1 MIRKG
6 RIILNKKSV
15 ITGLVLS
22 ASTLGVLKVA
32 NVAQEFQQV
41 PSVAAESARAKTIP
55 APSKTTTASVD
66 AVTQSSSEKTTVAS
80 SEPSVTTEATTYQ
93 GAPVLQDALIERVAE
108 HAVLPASD
116 SVEETVAS
124 LSENV
129 TEEASQETVEKPV
142 SEFTVRDSASVSDKV
157 SEQATDVVREDSQ
170 VIASERVVVEEP
182 IKEET
187 PTVQA
192 EEAAPVE
199 HKTDVQEESVEQH
212 VSEDLAPITESQ
224 VETVA
229 SIEEPKAEPVV
240 ETRASEPLAAPEV
253 QAQTEVAEASAV
265 QHVNYE
271 GTDNTYPYGQCTWG
285 VKAVAPWAGTQWG
298 NGADW
303 ARSAARDG
311 FRTGTNPEV
320 GSIASWDDGGYGH
333 VAYVTHVDPAT
344 GYVKVVEANYAGDQ
358 SLGDHRGWFNPSD
371 GSWGAVT
378 YIYNN

>member
-1 MIRKG
+1 M
-6 RIILNKKSV
+6 

-41 PSVAAESARAKTIP
+41 PSVAAESARVRAQTAP
-55 APSKTTTASVD
+55 APSKTTTASAD
-66 AVTQSSSEKTTVAS
+66 AVTQPSSEKTTVAS
-80 SEPSVTTEATTYQ
+80 TEEPVATVAATYQ
-93 GAPVLQDALIERVAE
+93 GAPVLQDALVERVAE

-124 LSENV
+124 SSENV
-129 TEEASQETVEKPV
+129 TAEASQQTVEKPV
-142 SEFTVRDSASVSDKV
+142 DESLVRDSASVSDTI
-157 SEQATDVVREDSQ
+157 SEQAPVQEDSQ
-170 VIASERVVVEEP
+170 AIVSERVVTES

-187 PTVQA
+187 SRVQA
-192 EEAAPVE
+192 EEVASVE
-199 HKTDVQEESVEQH
+199 PKTDVPVVSVEEH
-212 VSEDLAPITESQ
+212 VSEDLAPVTEPQ

-229 SIEEPKAEPVV
+229 SIEESKVEPVV
-240 ETRASEPLAAPEV
+240 ETRASEPVAAP
-253 QAQTEVAEASAV
+253 QAQAEVAEASAV

-311 FRTGTNPEV
+311 FRTGSNPEV
-320 GSIASWDDGGYGH
+320 GAIASWDDGGYGH

-371 GSWGAVT
+371 GSWGSVT

>member
-15 ITGLVLS
+15 ITGIVLS

-41 PSVAAESARAKTIP
+41 PSVAAESARAKTTP

-66 AVTQSSSEKTTVAS
+66 AVTQPSSEKISVAS
-80 SEPSVTTEATTYQ
+80 TEEPVVTAEAITYQ
-93 GAPVLQDALIERVAE
+93 GAPVLQDALVKRVAE

-129 TEEASQETVEKPV
+129 TEETSQERVEKPV
-142 SEFTVRDSASVSDKV
+142 DESTVRDSASMSDTI
-157 SEQATDVVREDSQ
+157 SEQARVQEDSQ
-170 VIASERVVVEEP
+170 AIASERAVAEP

-192 EEAAPVE
+192 EEVAPVE
-199 HKTDVQEESVEQH
+199 PKTDVQEESVEKQ

-229 SIEEPKAEPVV
+229 SIEEPKAELVVETLTSEPVV
-240 ETRASEPLAAPEV
+240 EPQA

-311 FRTGTNPEV
+311 FRTGSNPEV
-320 GSIASWDDGGYGH
+320 GAIASWDDGGYGH

>member
-1 MIRKG
+1 M
-6 RIILNKKSV
+6 NKKSV

-32 NVAQEFQQV
+32 NVAQEFQEV
-41 PSVAAESARAKTIP
+41 PSVAAESARARAQTTP
-55 APSKTTTASVD
+55 AAPSKNTTVSSVS
-66 AVTQSSSEKTTVAS
+66 AVAQPNSEKTTVAS
-80 SEPSVTTEATTYQ
+80 TEEPVATVAATYL
-93 GAPVLQDALIERVAE
+93 GAPVLQDALAERVAE

-116 SVEETVAS
+116 SVEDVVAS
-124 LSENV
+124 SSENV
-129 TEEASQETVEKPV
+129 TEEASQERVEKPV
-142 SEFTVRDSASVSDKV
+142 DESTVRDSASVSDKV

-170 VIASERVVVEEP
+170 AIASERAVAEP

-240 ETRASEPLAAPEV
+240 ETLTSEPVAAPEV
-253 QAQTEVAEASAV
+253 KAEVAQASAV
-265 QHVNYE
+265 QHVNYD
-271 GTDNTYPYGQCTWG
+271 GTTNTYPYGQCTWG

-311 FRTGTNPEV
+311 FRTGSNPEV
-320 GSIASWDDGGYGH
+320 GAIVSWDDGGYGH
-333 VAYVTHVDPAT
+333 VAYVTHVDLAT

>member
-1 MIRKG
+1 M
-6 RIILNKKSV
+6 NKKSV
-15 ITGLVLS
+15 ITGIVLS

-41 PSVAAESARAKTIP
+41 PSVAAESARARAQTAP
-55 APSKTTTASVD
+55 VPSKVTTASVD
-66 AVTQSSSEKTTVAS
+66 AVTQPSLEKTTVAS
-80 SEPSVTTEATTYQ
+80 TEEPVVTTYQ
-93 GAPVLQDALIERVAE
+93 GGPVLQDALVERVAE
-108 HAVLPASD
+108 YAVLPASD
-116 SVEETVAS
+116 SVEDVVAS
-124 LSENV
+124 PSESV
-129 TEEASQETVEKPV
+129 TEEASQERVEKPV
-142 SEFTVRDSASVSDKV
+142 DESLVRDSASVSDKV
-157 SEQATDVVREDSQ
+157 SEQAVVQEDSQ
-170 VIASERVVVEEP
+170 AIASERPVAEP
-182 IKEET
+182 IKEEM
-187 PTVQA
+187 PRVQA
-192 EEAAPVE
+192 EENSVEPRKDTPVQ
-199 HKTDVQEESVEQH
+199 VAESVEQH
-212 VSEDLAPITESQ
+212 VSDEVAPAIEPQ

-240 ETRASEPLAAPEV
+240 EALANEPVATPQV
-253 QAQTEVAEASAV
+253 QAQAEVAEASAV

-311 FRTGTNPEV
+311 FRTGSNPEV

-333 VAYVTHVDPAT
+333 VAYVTHVNLAT

>member
-1 MIRKG
+1 M
-6 RIILNKKSV
+6 NKKSV
-15 ITGLVLS
+15 ITGIVLS

-66 AVTQSSSEKTTVAS
+66 AVTQPSSEKTTVAS

-93 GAPVLQDALIERVAE
+93 GAPVLQDALVERVAE

-116 SVEETVAS
+116 SVAS
-124 LSENV
+124 VSENV
-129 TEEASQETVEKPV
+129 TEEASQESVEKPV
-142 SEFTVRDSASVSDKV
+142 SESTVRDLASTSDTI
-157 SEQATDVVREDSQ
+157 SEQVTDVVREDLQ
-170 VIASERVVVEEP
+170 PIVSERPVAEP
-182 IKEET
+182 IKEEI

-212 VSEDLAPITESQ
+212 VSEDLAPVIEPQ

-229 SIEEPKAEPVV
+229 SIEEPKAGPVVEALASEPVV
-240 ETRASEPLAAPEV
+240 EPQA

-285 VKAVAPWAGTQWG
+285 VKAVAPWAGMQWG

-311 FRTGTNPEV
+311 FRTGSNPEV
-320 GSIASWDDGGYGH
+320 GAIASWDDGGYGH

>member
-1 MIRKG
+1 M
-6 RIILNKKSV
+6 NKKSV

-41 PSVAAESARAKTIP
+41 PSVAAESARAKTEP
-55 APSKTTTASVD
+55 APLTTTTASVS
-66 AVTQSSSEKTTVAS
+66 AVTQPSSEKTTVAS
-80 SEPSVTTEATTYQ
+80 TEEPIATATYQ
-93 GAPVLQDALIERVAE
+93 GAPVLQDALVERVAE
-108 HAVLPASD
+108 QTVLPASD
-116 SVEETVAS
+116 SVEDVVAS
-124 LSENV
+124 PSENV
-129 TEEASQETVEKPV
+129 TEEASQEQVEKPV
-142 SEFTVRDSASVSDKV
+142 DESTVRDSASTSDTI
-157 SEQATDVVREDSQ
+157 SEQARVQEDSQ
-170 VIASERVVVEEP
+170 AIASERAVAEP

-187 PTVQA
+187 LTVQA
-192 EEAAPVE
+192 EEAVLVE
-199 HKTDVQEESVEQH
+199 PKTDVQEEPVEQH
-212 VSEDLAPITESQ
+212 VSEGLAPVIEPQ

-240 ETRASEPLAAPEV
+240 ETRASEPVAESQV
-253 QAQTEVAEASAV
+253 QAQAEVAEASAV

-311 FRTGTNPEV
+311 FRTGSNPEV

>member
-1 MIRKG
+1 M
-6 RIILNKKSV
+6 NKKSV
-15 ITGLVLS
+15 ITGIVLS

-41 PSVAAESARAKTIP
+41 PSVAAESARARAQTTP

-66 AVTQSSSEKTTVAS
+66 AVTQPSSEKTTVVS
-80 SEPSVTTEATTYQ
+80 TEEPIATATYQ
-93 GAPVLQDALIERVAE
+93 GAPVLQDALVKRVAE
-108 HAVLPASD
+108 QTVLRASD
-116 SVEETVAS
+116 SVEDVVAS
-124 LSENV
+124 PSENV
-129 TEEASQETVEKPV
+129 TEEASQEQVEKPV
-142 SEFTVRDSASVSDKV
+142 DESTVRDSASTSDTI
-157 SEQATDVVREDSQ
+157 SEQARVQEDSQ
-170 VIASERVVVEEP
+170 AIASERAVAEP

-187 PTVQA
+187 PIVQA
-192 EEAAPVE
+192 EEDSVEPKKDTPVPA
-199 HKTDVQEESVEQH
+199 VESVEKQ
-212 VSEDLAPITESQ
+212 VSEDLAPATEPQ

-229 SIEEPKAEPVV
+229 SVEEPKAEPVV
-240 ETRASEPLAAPEV
+240 ETRASEPVAAP
-253 QAQTEVAEASAV
+253 QAQAEVAEASAV

-285 VKAVAPWAGTQWG
+285 VKAVASWAGTQWG

-311 FRTGTNPEV
+311 FRTGSNPEV
-320 GSIASWDDGGYGH
+320 GAIASWDDGGYGH
-333 VAYVTHVDPAT
+333 VAYVTHVDSAT

>member
-1 MIRKG
+1 M
-6 RIILNKKSV
+6 NKKSV
-15 ITGLVLS
+15 ITGIVLS

-41 PSVAAESARAKTIP
+41 PSVAAESARAKTTP

-66 AVTQSSSEKTTVAS
+66 AVTQPSSEKISVAS
-80 SEPSVTTEATTYQ
+80 TEEPVVTAEAITYQ
-93 GAPVLQDALIERVAE
+93 GAPVLQDALVKRVAE

-129 TEEASQETVEKPV
+129 TEETSQERVEKPV
-142 SEFTVRDSASVSDKV
+142 DESTVRDSASMSDTI
-157 SEQATDVVREDSQ
+157 SEQARVQEDSQ
-170 VIASERVVVEEP
+170 AIASERAVAEP

-192 EEAAPVE
+192 EEVAPVE
-199 HKTDVQEESVEQH
+199 PKTDVQEESVEKQ

-229 SIEEPKAEPVV
+229 SIEEPKAELVVETLTSEPVV
-240 ETRASEPLAAPEV
+240 EPQA

-311 FRTGTNPEV
+311 FRTGSNPEV
-320 GSIASWDDGGYGH
+320 GAIASWDDGGYGH

>member
-1 MIRKG
+1 M
-6 RIILNKKSV
+6 NKKSV
-15 ITGLVLS
+15 ITGIVLS

-41 PSVAAESARAKTIP
+41 PSVAAESARVRAQTAP
-55 APSKTTTASVD
+55 APSKTTTASVST
-66 AVTQSSSEKTTVAS
+66 VTQPSSEKTTVAS
-80 SEPSVTTEATTYQ
+80 TEEPVATAEATTYQ
-93 GAPVLQDALIERVAE
+93 GAPVLHDALVERVVE
-108 HAVLPASD
+108 QTVSSASD

-124 LSENV
+124 SLENV
-129 TEEASQETVEKPV
+129 TEEASQERVEKPV
-142 SEFTVRDSASVSDKV
+142 DESTVRDSASVSDTV
-157 SEQATDVVREDSQ
+157 SEQARVQEDSQ
-170 VIASERVVVEEP
+170 AIASERAVGES
-182 IKEET
+182 INEET
-187 PTVQA
+187 LTVQA

-212 VSEDLAPITESQ
+212 VSEDLAPVIEPQ

-229 SIEEPKAEPVV
+229 SIEESKAEPVV
-240 ETRASEPLAAPEV
+240 EALASEPVAAPEV
-253 QAQTEVAEASAV
+253 KAEVAQASAV

-285 VKAVAPWAGTQWG
+285 VKAVALWAGTQWG

-311 FRTGTNPEV
+311 FRTGSNPEV
-320 GSIASWDDGGYGH
+320 GAIASWDDGGYGH

>member
-1 MIRKG
+1 M
-6 RIILNKKSV
+6 NKKSV
-15 ITGLVLS
+15 ITGIVLS

-41 PSVAAESARAKTIP
+41 PSVAVESARAKTTP

-66 AVTQSSSEKTTVAS
+66 AVTQLSSETTSVAS
-80 SEPSVTTEATTYQ
+80 TEEPVATTYQ
-93 GAPVLQDALIERVAE
+93 GGPVLHDALAERVAE
-108 HAVLPASD
+108 QTVSPASD
-116 SVEETVAS
+116 SVKDTVAS
-124 LSENV
+124 PSENV
-129 TEEASQETVEKPV
+129 TEEVSREMVEKPV
-142 SEFTVRDSASVSDKV
+142 SESTVRDSASVSDRV
-157 SEQATDVVREDSQ
+157 PEQAVVREDPQ
-170 VIASERVVVEEP
+170 PIVSERPVTES

-187 PTVQA
+187 PTVQV
-192 EEAAPVE
+192 EEGSVE
-199 HKTDVQEESVEQH
+199 PETKTDVQAAESVEKQ
-212 VSEDLAPITESQ
+212 VSGDLAPATEPQ

-240 ETRASEPLAAPEV
+240 ETRASESVVASEV
-253 QAQTEVAEASAV
+253 QTQVAEASAV

-311 FRTGTNPEV
+311 FRTGSNPEV

-333 VAYVTHVDPAT
+333 VAYVTHVDSAT

>member
-1 MIRKG
+1 M
-6 RIILNKKSV
+6 NKKSV
-15 ITGLVLS
+15 ITGIVLS

-41 PSVAAESARAKTIP
+41 PSVAAESARARAQTTS
-55 APSKTTTASVD
+55 APSKTTTASVS
-66 AVTQSSSEKTTVAS
+66 AVTQPSLEKTTVAS
-80 SEPSVTTEATTYQ
+80 TEEPVATAEAITYQ
-93 GAPVLQDALIERVAE
+93 GAPVLQDALVERVAE
-108 HAVLPASD
+108 QTVSPASD
-116 SVEETVAS
+116 SVEDVVAS
-124 LSENV
+124 SLENV
-129 TEEASQETVEKPV
+129 TEEASQERVEKPV
-142 SEFTVRDSASVSDKV
+142 DESTVRDSANVSDKV
-157 SEQATDVVREDSQ
+157 SEQAPVQEDSQ
-170 VIASERVVVEEP
+170 AIVSERVVTES

-192 EEAAPVE
+192 EEVASVE
-199 HKTDVQEESVEQH
+199 SKTDVPVASVEQP
-212 VSEDLAPITESQ
+212 VSEDLAPATEPQ

-240 ETRASEPLAAPEV
+240 ETRASEPVAESQV
-253 QAQTEVAEASAV
+253 QAQAEVAEASAVSAV

-271 GTDNTYPYGQCTWG
+271 GTENTYPYGQCTWG

-311 FRTGTNPEV
+311 FRTGSNPEV

>member
-1 MIRKG
+1 M
-6 RIILNKKSV
+6 NKKSV
-15 ITGLVLS
+15 ITGIVLS

-55 APSKTTTASVD
+55 APLKTTTASVD
-66 AVTQSSSEKTTVAS
+66 AVTQPSSEKTTVAS
-80 SEPSVTTEATTYQ
+80 MEEPVATATTYQ
-93 GAPVLQDALIERVAE
+93 GVLVLQDALIERVAE

-129 TEEASQETVEKPV
+129 TEETSQERVEKPV
-142 SEFTVRDSASVSDKV
+142 DESTVRDSASMSDTV
-157 SEQATDVVREDSQ
+157 FEQANVQEDSQ
-170 VIASERVVVEEP
+170 AIASERAVAEP

-199 HKTDVQEESVEQH
+199 SKTDVQEESVEQH
-212 VSEDLAPITESQ
+212 VSEDLAPVTEPQ

-229 SIEEPKAEPVV
+229 SINAPKAEPVV
-240 ETRASEPLAAPEV
+240 EARASEPVAAPEV
-253 QAQTEVAEASAV
+253 QAQAEVAEASAI

-285 VKAVAPWAGTQWG
+285 VKAVAPWAGNQWG

-311 FRTGTNPEV
+311 FRTGSNPEV

>member
-1 MIRKG
+1 M
-6 RIILNKKSV
+6 NKKSV
-15 ITGLVLS
+15 ITGIVLS

-41 PSVAAESARAKTIP
+41 PSVVAESARARAKTTS
-55 APSKTTTASVD
+55 APSKTTTASVS
-66 AVTQSSSEKTTVAS
+66 AVTQPSLEKTTVVS
-80 SEPSVTTEATTYQ
+80 TEEPVATAEAITYQ
-93 GAPVLQDALIERVAE
+93 GAPVLQDALVERVAE
-108 HAVLPASD
+108 HVVLPASD

-124 LSENV
+124 SSENV
-129 TEEASQETVEKPV
+129 TEKASQERVEKPV
-142 SEFTVRDSASVSDKV
+142 DESTVRDSANVSDKV
-157 SEQATDVVREDSQ
+157 SEQATDVVQEDSQ
-170 VIASERVVVEEP
+170 AIVSERPVAEP

-192 EEAAPVE
+192 EEAVLVE
-199 HKTDVQEESVEQH
+199 PKTDVQEEPVEQH
-212 VSEDLAPITESQ
+212 VSEDLAPVIEPQ

-229 SIEEPKAEPVV
+229 SIEEPKAEPVN
-240 ETRASEPLAAPEV
+240 EALASEPVAAPQV
-253 QAQTEVAEASAV
+253 QAEVAEASAV

-311 FRTGTNPEV
+311 FRTGSNPEV

>member
-1 MIRKG
+1 M
-6 RIILNKKSV
+6 NKKSV

-32 NVAQEFQQV
+32 NVAQESQQV
-41 PSVAAESARAKTIP
+41 PSVAAESARAKAKAVTP
-55 APSKTTTASVD
+55 TSSTASISQPSST
-66 AVTQSSSEKTTVAS
+66 ASISQPSSEKTTVAS
-80 SEPSVTTEATTYQ
+80 TEEPIATATYQ
-93 GAPVLQDALIERVAE
+93 GAPVLQDALVERVAE
-108 HAVLPASD
+108 QTVLPASD
-116 SVEETVAS
+116 SVEDVVAS
-124 LSENV
+124 PSENV
-129 TEEASQETVEKPV
+129 TEEASQEQVEKPV
-142 SEFTVRDSASVSDKV
+142 DESTVRDSASTSDTI
-157 SEQATDVVREDSQ
+157 SEQARVQEDLQ
-170 VIASERVVVEEP
+170 AIASERAVAEP

-187 PTVQA
+187 LTVQA
-192 EEAAPVE
+192 EEAVLVE
-199 HKTDVQEESVEQH
+199 PKTDVQEEPVEQH
-212 VSEDLAPITESQ
+212 VSEDLAPVIEPQ

-240 ETRASEPLAAPEV
+240 ETRASEPVAAPQV
-253 QAQTEVAEASAV
+253 QAEVAEVSAV

-311 FRTGTNPEV
+311 FRTGSNPEV

-333 VAYVTHVDPAT
+333 VAYVMHVDPAT

>member
-1 MIRKG
+1 M
-6 RIILNKKSV
+6 NKKSV
-15 ITGLVLS
+15 ITGIVLS

-41 PSVAAESARAKTIP
+41 PSVAAESARARAQTTP

-66 AVTQSSSEKTTVAS
+66 AVTQPSSEKTTVAS
-80 SEPSVTTEATTYQ
+80 SEPSVTTEATIYQ

-129 TEEASQETVEKPV
+129 TEETSQERVEKPV
-142 SEFTVRDSASVSDKV
+142 DESTVRDSASMSDTV
-157 SEQATDVVREDSQ
+157 FEQANVQEDSQ
-170 VIASERVVVEEP
+170 AIASERAVAEP

-192 EEAAPVE
+192 EEADPVE

-212 VSEDLAPITESQ
+212 VSEDLAPVIEPQ

-240 ETRASEPLAAPEV
+240 ETLTSEPVAAPQV
-253 QAQTEVAEASAV
+253 QAQAEVAEASAI

>member
-15 ITGLVLS
+15 ITGIVLS

-41 PSVAAESARAKTIP
+41 PSVAAESARAKTTP
-55 APSKTTTASVD
+55 APFKNTMVSSVSETTQPNSETTSVASTEEPI
-66 AVTQSSSEKTTVAS
+66 ATVA
-80 SEPSVTTEATTYQ
+80 TYQ

-129 TEEASQETVEKPV
+129 TEETSQERVEKPIDE
-142 SEFTVRDSASVSDKV
+142 STVRDSASMSDTV
-157 SEQATDVVREDSQ
+157 FEQANVQEDSQ
-170 VIASERVVVEEP
+170 AIASERAVAEP

-199 HKTDVQEESVEQH
+199 SKTDVQEESVEQH
-212 VSEDLAPITESQ
+212 VSDEVAPVTEPQ

-229 SIEEPKAEPVV
+229 SINAPKAEPVV
-240 ETRASEPLAAPEV
+240 EARASEPVAAPEV
-253 QAQTEVAEASAV
+253 KAEVAQASAV
-265 QHVNYE
+265 QHVNYD
-271 GTDNTYPYGQCTWG
+271 GTTNTYPYGQCTWG

-311 FRTGTNPEV
+311 FRTGSNPEV

>member
-1 MIRKG
+1 M
-6 RIILNKKSV
+6 NKKSV
-15 ITGLVLS
+15 ITGIVLS

-32 NVAQEFQQV
+32 NVAQQFQEV
-41 PSVAAESARAKTIP
+41 PSVAAESARAKTEP
-55 APSKTTTASVD
+55 APSKTTTASVS
-66 AVTQSSSEKTTVAS
+66 AVTQPSSEKTTVAS
-80 SEPSVTTEATTYQ
+80 MEEPVATATTYQ
-93 GAPVLQDALIERVAE
+93 GAPVLQDALVERVAE

-124 LSENV
+124 SSENV
-129 TEEASQETVEKPV
+129 TAEASQERVEKPV
-142 SEFTVRDSASVSDKV
+142 DESTVRDSANVSDKV
-157 SEQATDVVREDSQ
+157 SEQATDVVQEDSQ
-170 VIASERVVVEEP
+170 AIVSERPVAEP
-182 IKEET
+182 IKEER

-192 EEAAPVE
+192 EEVAPVE
-199 HKTDVQEESVEQH
+199 SKTDVPVASVEEH
-212 VSEDLAPITESQ
+212 VSEGLAPATEPQ

-240 ETRASEPLAAPEV
+240 ETRASEPVAESQV
-253 QAQTEVAEASAV
+253 QAQAEVAEASAVSAV

-271 GTDNTYPYGQCTWG
+271 GTENTYPYGQCTWG

-311 FRTGTNPEV
+311 FRTGTSPEV
-320 GSIASWDDGGYGH
+320 GAIASWDDGGYGH